1 MDDIPGWKGAAVC
14 NNGFTNLERTF
25 RDRFAL
31 DLKAARSLER
41 ACYSRTH
48 PKMIIRRV
56 HHGIHLR
63 LADISALGFQGSLP
77 DGNHHTLIIRPHK
90 FC

>member
-1 MDDIPGWKGAAVC
+1 MDDIPGWKGTAVC

-31 DLKAARSLER
+31 DLNAARSLQR
-41 ACYSRTH
+41 ACYSGAH
-48 PKMIIRRV
+48 PKMIIGGV
-56 HHGIHLR
+56 HDGIHFR
-63 LADISALGFQGSLP
+63 LADVPALGFQRRLP
-77 DGNHHTLIIRPHK
+77 DRDDHTLIIRPRK